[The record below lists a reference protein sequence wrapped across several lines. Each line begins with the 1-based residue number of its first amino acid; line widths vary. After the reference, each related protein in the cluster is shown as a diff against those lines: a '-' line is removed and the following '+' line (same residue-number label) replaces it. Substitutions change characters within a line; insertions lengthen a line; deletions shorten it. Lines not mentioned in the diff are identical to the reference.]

1 MDMDAVDLLI
11 EQHRA
16 LENLF
21 SDAVAAATS
30 KQRQAMFDRI
40 ADDIAL
46 HIAVEEQLFY
56 PAVKAHWTEY
66 DLLLSLEEHLSLKR
80 LIADLLALDADDSTF
95 VAKFKVMTD
104 QAIHHH
110 RLEEDY
116 LFPKVR
122 ELIAEPARR
131 QLGAEMQA
139 LQAELGRQPRPR
151 AALAEE
157 TDAAAPLP

>member
-1 MDMDAVDLLI
+1 MDAVDLLI

-21 SDAVAAATS
+21 SDAVAAATPQ
-30 KQRQAMFDRI
+30 KRQVMFDRV

-56 PAVKAHWTEY
+56 PAVKARWTEY

-80 LIADLLALDADDSTF
+80 LIADLLTLDPDDSTF

-122 ELIAEPARR
+122 ELIAAPARR
-131 QLGAEMQA
+131 ELGTEMQV

-151 AALAEE
+151 VALAEE